1 MYPLIDGEIHSL
13 VEDVIDQQKYVNR
26 LITMLEHM
34 MSMSAKGVLLFPVDA
49 VPEGFTWRDIR
60 KVWASADGVL
70 PYSERDCDAKPEQI
84 VGRPNDLG
92 AYDMI
97 NLQMKLFEYVSG
109 VNGSLQ
115 GRHQTGQN
123 SSSLYNSEV
132 ENGEIAISDLLSA
145 FSTFVGER
153 NRMLQLL

>member
-1 MYPLIDGEIHSL
+1 
-13 VEDVIDQQKYVNR
+13 
-26 LITMLEHM
+26 
-34 MSMSAKGVLLFPVDA
+34 
-49 VPEGFTWRDIR
+49 
-60 KVWASADGVL
+60 
-70 PYSERDCDAKPEQI
+70 
-84 VGRPNDLG
+84 
-92 AYDMI
+92 MI